1 MEKNIKRE
9 AHCVYTINYH
19 LVGIPRYR
27 RQVRVGVV
35 AERLRALLGEIATP
49 YGFEILASEVM
60 PDHVHLFVSVP
71 PKYAPAQVVR
81 LFKGITSRRLKQEFP
96 RIRQAYWGAHAT
108 LWAEGYYV
116 GTAGH
121 VSAATIR
128 RYIEESQK
136 V

>member
-19 LVGIPRYR
+19 LVWIPRYR
-27 RQVRVGVV
+27 RQVLVGVV
-35 AERLRALLGEIATP
+35 AERLRALFGEIATQ
-49 YGFEILASEVM
+49 YGFEILASAVL

-96 RIRQAYWGAHAT
+96 RIRQAYGGAHAT
-108 LWAEGYYV
+108 LGAEGYYV

-128 RYIEESQK
+128 RYSEESQK

>member
-19 LVGIPRYR
+19 LVWIARYR
-27 RQVRVGVV
+27 RQVRIGVV
-35 AERLRALLGEIATP
+35 AERLRALCGEMATP
-49 YGFEILASEVM
+49 YGFEILTSAVL
-60 PDHVHLFVSVP
+60 PDPVYLFVSVP
-71 PKYAPAQVVR
+71 PQYAPAQVVR
-81 LFKGITSRRLKQEFP
+81 LFQGSTSRRLKQEFP
-96 RIRQAYWGAHAT
+96 QIRQAYWGAHAT

-128 RYIEESQK
+128 RYSEGSQK

>member
-1 MEKNIKRE
+1 MEKNVKRE

-19 LVGIPRYR
+19 LVWIPRYR
-27 RQVRVGVV
+27 KQVLVGVV
-35 AERLRALLGEIATP
+35 AERLRALFGEIATQ
-49 YGFEILASEVM
+49 YGFEILACEVM

-71 PKYAPAQVVR
+71 PKYSPAQVVR
-81 LFKGITSRRLKQEFP
+81 LFQGITSRRLKQEFP
-96 RIRQAYWGAHAT
+96 QIRRAYWGEHAT